1 MRAFR
6 RAPGARSL
14 RWQPDSR
21 LFAVG
26 AVVLA
31 ASACTGVIGPN
42 GGPAGDGH
50 GPSGSGAA
58 AGSGAAGGSGASGTP
73 GVKAITDPFAQCAS
87 GDTTPGPAPLSRVTT
102 IEYRNTISDLFPKL
116 SLPVDTY
123 ALPAEIATE
132 GFTNNA
138 ETQTPSAALIEALAT
153 NAHAVAESVTVDP
166 SKILPCTPSK
176 PAEETDC
183 GHQFITAFGPRAF
196 RAAFDA
202 ADEARYDAFFDAS
215 YGSWGLQPALRMV
228 IEAMLQSPK
237 FLYRIEIGTAQ
248 ASGAVALTSRELA
261 SRLSYFLTDTM
272 PDPSLLDAAQQDT
285 LTDVGTLESEARRLL
300 GDQKAR
306 SAVAAFNSQWLRFD
320 KMDALSKAPDLF
332 PTFTA
337 GTAASMR
344 QATARYVDHLFWDE
358 GQTLNALLTDSHAYV
373 DGELAPL
380 YGVSAP
386 AAGSG
391 LTLVDVGRAERA
403 GILTQAG
410 LLAGFAHERS
420 DAPVL
425 RGVFVLDRL
434 LCATP
439 KPPPVGVNTSLPE
452 LKASAHLTTR
462 QQLEQSHVAPQCA
475 YCHDTIDGIG
485 FAFEKYDAVGKWRTT
500 EFDVPVD
507 DTGELRGTDV
517 NGAVHGAV
525 ELGQKLAGSAQ
536 VGRCTSTQL
545 LRYAL
550 GVTRT
555 EIDPCMV
562 KSIVERFEGSGRDLR
577 ELLVAVATSDAF
589 RYRQAE

>member
-1 MRAFR
+1 MPVFHWAR
-6 RAPGARSL
+6 GAGSPP
-14 RWQPDSR
+14 WQPVSR
-21 LFAVG
+21 LAATG
-26 AVVLA
+26 AALLL
-31 ASACTGVIGPN
+31 ASACTGVIGDT
-42 GGPAGDGH
+42 GGPGETGM
-50 GPSGSGAA
+50 GPSGSRNSGPGGPTGGDP
-58 AGSGAAGGSGASGTP
+58 AGTTP
-73 GVKAITDPFAQCAS
+73 GSKALTDPFAKCTA
-87 GDTTPGPAPLSRVTT
+87 GGTTPGPAPLSRVTT

-153 NAHAVAESVTVDP
+153 NAHTVAETVTVDP
-166 SKILPCTPSK
+166 AKILPCK
-176 PAEETDC
+176 PNSPTEETDC

-196 RAAFDA
+196 RGSFDG
-202 ADEARYDAFFDAS
+202 ADQSRYDAFFDTA
-215 YGSWGLQPALRMV
+215 YGSFGLRPALRMV

-248 ASGAVALTSRELA
+248 ASGAVALTSPELA

-272 PDPSLLDAAQQDT
+272 PDQTLLDAAKSDT
-285 LTDVGTLESEARRLL
+285 LRDVGTLESEARRLL
-300 GDQKAR
+300 GDQKTRA
-306 SAVAAFNSQWLRFD
+306 AVAAFNGQWLRFD
-320 KMDALSKAPDLF
+320 KMDALTKAPDLF

-337 GTAASMR
+337 ATANSMR

-358 GQTLNALLTDSHAYV
+358 GQTLSALLTDTHAYV

-386 AAGSG
+386 AASSG
-391 LTLVDVGRAERA
+391 LSLVDVGGAERA

-410 LLAGFAHERS
+410 LLAGFAHERT

-439 KPPPVGVNTSLPE
+439 KPPPVGVNTSLPA
-452 LKASAHLTTR
+452 LMASAHLTTR
-462 QQLEQSHVAPQCA
+462 QQLEGSHVAPQCA

-485 FAFEKYDAVGKWRTT
+485 FAFEKYDAVGQWRTT

-517 NGAVHGAV
+517 DGPVHGAI
-525 ELGQKLAGSAQ
+525 ELGDKLAHSAQ
-536 VGRCTSTQL
+536 VGRCASTQL

-562 KSIVERFEGSGRDLR
+562 KSVVNRFDASGRDLR
-577 ELLVAVATSDAF
+577 ELLVAVVTSDAF
-589 RYRQAE
+589 RYRTIE